1 MSGVEAA
8 GEVQAEEQQHLGDV
22 RASDLTT
29 QAAYRRA
36 EGKAARTGSYLKA
49 AATLIGAGAGMY
61 DKYNPPKGA
70 EQAYSAGR
78 DPMRAYLDPTR
89 RTYDYGYM

>member
-1 MSGVEAA
+1 
-8 GEVQAEEQQHLGDV
+8 VQAEEQQYLGDL
-22 RASDLTT
+22 RGYDLTN
-29 QAAYRRA
+29 QAAFKRA

-49 AATLIGAGAGMY
+49 AGTLIGAGANLY